1 MRPCNNFGVGVLS
14 PLQTVALKPCA
25 HSDFLELC
33 SKWSCCRALSSRGKH
48 SRLEDVSQGPLKMF
62 KSFPV

>member
-1 MRPCNNFGVGVLS
+1 MRPCNNFGVGILS

-25 HSDFLELC
+25 HSDFL
-33 SKWSCCRALSSRGKH
+33 SSVVSGPAVVPLSSRGKH

-62 KSFPV
+62 KWFPV